1 MLNGGGASGGPGK
14 SDPAAPSPSGGAQA
28 VVQLVQPSEQALANF
43 RVVLDRLDSRK
54 EARLWGEARKYIRA
68 ENFRPGRLVCAVDP
82 GAPQD
87 LLRRLTDFLEY
98 ETDMDWD
105 VALSDS
111 AVETLRETET
121 RERGE
126 LLADAAQH
134 PDVAAALEA
143 LPGAEV
149 VDVERSAPLDPATLT
164 DNVVPLKRSSKG

>member
-1 MLNGGGASGGPGK
+1 M
-14 SDPAAPSPSGGAQA
+14 
-28 VVQLVQPSEQALANF
+28 VQLVPPTDAKLKSF
-43 RVVLDRLDSRK
+43 RDVLDHLDSRK

-68 ENFRPGRLVCAVDP
+68 ENFKPGRLVCAVDP
-82 GAPQD
+82 GAPRD

-111 AVETLRETET
+111 SVETQKETET

-126 LLADAAQH
+126 LLADAAEH
-134 PDVAAALEA
+134 PDIAAALQA
-143 LPGAEV
+143 MPGAQV
-149 VDVERSAPLDPATLT
+149 VDVENSAPLDPATLT

>member
-1 MLNGGGASGGPGK
+1 M
-14 SDPAAPSPSGGAQA
+14 
-28 VVQLVQPSEQALANF
+28 QPSEKALANF
-43 RVVLDRLDSRK
+43 RDVLDRLDSRK